1 MSLEFKSASIYL
13 PLDYTFCESEKCT
26 FVDCMRSK
34 IPETTKQLSYAC
46 FEAKYNECDC
56 TYLCDFYILPKECE
70 LNAIPSLA
78 ERNYAIK

>member
-34 IPETTKQLSYAC
+34 IPKTTKRLSYAC
-46 FEAKYNECDC
+46 FEAEYDENDC
-56 TYLCDFYILPKECE
+56 IYLCDFYISPKEFG
-70 LNAIPSLA
+70 LS
-78 ERNYAIK
+78 KV